1 MVNKR
6 EITFIVEL
14 NCRLI
19 TVNIHHNW
27 PKYGTS
33 LKHITSLAPDI
44 SSLFLVYFLFNC
56 QSAAKA
62 ERTIL

>member
-6 EITFIVEL
+6 EVIFIAEL
-14 NCRLI
+14 NCHLI
-19 TVNIHHNW
+19 TVNFQHNW

-33 LKHITSLAPDI
+33 LKHITSLVGDI

-56 QSAAKA
+56 HSAAKA
-62 ERTIL
+62 ERIIP